1 MSSSDRPV
9 VVFGG
14 SGFLG
19 RAIVACLVDA
29 GHTVRIATRRAADHA
44 GSVEWRQAD
53 IRDEASVSGAIEGC
67 AAVVNAVGLYAES
80 KTERFEATHEGGAR
94 IVARQAAQ
102 QGVEQ
107 LVHISGIGADPASRS
122 SYVRARARGEALV
135 QEAYPAATILR
146 PSALFGPDDALINGL
161 ADLARR
167 APFVPLFGRG
177 QTRLQPVYVGDVA
190 RAAVGA
196 LSMPSARGKVFEL
209 GGPRIYTYRG
219 LLALV
224 LDAMGKRRPMAPV
237 PFTLWDLV
245 AAVSA
250 VLPSPPITE
259 AQVTL
264 MRADNVVSGDMP
276 SLLDLG
282 IEPTALESVLP
293 GYRLS
298 SAAG

>member
-1 MSSSDRPV
+1 MSSSDQPI

-19 RAIVACLVDA
+19 RAIVACLADA
-29 GHTVRIATRRAADHA
+29 GHAVRIATRRATDHA
-44 GSVEWRQAD
+44 DNVEWRQSD
-53 IRDEASVSGAIEGC
+53 IRDEASVAGVIEGC
-67 AAVVNAVGLYAES
+67 VAVVNAVGLYAES
-80 KTERFEATHEGGAR
+80 KTERFEATHERGAR

-102 QGVEQ
+102 QGVKH

-122 SYVRARARGEALV
+122 SYVRARGRGDALV

-146 PSALFGPDDALINGL
+146 PSALFGPDDGLINGL
-161 ADLARR
+161 AHLARR

-190 RAAVGA
+190 RAVCSA
-196 LSMPSARGKVFEL
+196 LASLATLGKVFEL
-209 GGPRIYTYRG
+209 GGPRIYTYGG

-224 LDAMGKRRPMAPV
+224 LDAMGKRRPMVPV
-237 PFTLWDLV
+237 PFALWDLV

-250 VLPSPPITE
+250 MLPNPPITE

-264 MRADNVVSGDMP
+264 MRTDNIVSGGMP
-276 SLLDLG
+276 SLGDLG

-293 GYRLS
+293 SYHLD

>member
-19 RAIVACLVDA
+19 RAIVACLTDA
-29 GHTVRIATRRAADHA
+29 GRAVRIGTRRAVDHA
-44 GSVEWRQAD
+44 GNVEWRQCD
-53 IRDEASVSGAIEGC
+53 IRDEASVAGAIDGC

-80 KTERFEATHEGGAR
+80 KTESFVATHESGAR
-94 IVARQAAQ
+94 IVARQAAR

-122 SYVRARARGEALV
+122 SYVRARARGDALM
-135 QEAYPAATILR
+135 QEANPAAIVLR

-161 ADLARR
+161 ANLARR
-167 APFVPLFGRG
+167 APFIPLFGRG

-190 RAAVGA
+190 RAVVGA

-224 LDAMGKRRPMAPV
+224 LDAIGKRRPMVPV
-237 PFTLWDLV
+237 PFALWDLV

-264 MRADNVVSGDMP
+264 MRADNVVSSEMP
-276 SLLDLG
+276 SLGDLG
-282 IEPTALESVLP
+282 IEPTALEAVLP
-293 GYRLS
+293 SYRQN
-298 SAAG
+298 SATG

>member
-19 RAIVACLVDA
+19 RAIVACLADA
-29 GHTVRIATRRAADHA
+29 GRAVRIASRKQVDAPEGA
-44 GSVEWRQAD
+44 EWRQTD
-53 IRDEASVSGAIEGC
+53 IRDEASVAQATQGC

-80 KTERFEATHEGGAR
+80 KTERFEDTHERGAR
-94 IVARQAAQ
+94 IVARQAAL
-102 QGVEQ
+102 QGVTR

-122 SYVRARARGEALV
+122 SYVRARASGDALV

-146 PSALFGPDDALINGL
+146 PSALFGSDDALINGL

-167 APFVPLFGRG
+167 APFLPLFGRG

-190 RAAVGA
+190 RAVGSA
-196 LSMPSARGKVFEL
+196 LASPASPGKVFEL
-209 GGPRIYTYRG
+209 GGPRIYTYRA

-224 LDAMGKRRPMAPV
+224 LDAIGKRRPMVPV
-237 PFTLWDLV
+237 PFALWGLV
-245 AAVSA
+245 AAVSTA
-250 VLPSPPITE
+250 LPNPPITE

-264 MRADNVVSGDMP
+264 MRTDNVISGDMP
-276 SLLDLG
+276 SLDDLG

-293 GYRLS
+293 SYRLD

>member
-1 MSSSDRPV
+1 MSSLDRPV

-19 RAIVACLVDA
+19 RVIVACLVDA
-29 GHTVRIATRRAADHA
+29 GHAVRIATRRATDHA
-44 GSVEWRQAD
+44 GSIEWRPSD
-53 IRDEASVSGAIEGC
+53 IRDEASVAGAIDGC
-67 AAVVNAVGLYAES
+67 DAVVNAVGLYAES
-80 KTERFEATHEGGAR
+80 KTESFVATHESGAR

-107 LVHISGIGADPASRS
+107 LVHISGIGADSASRS
-122 SYVRARARGEALV
+122 SYVRARASGDALV
-135 QEAYPAATILR
+135 REAYPAATILR

-167 APFVPLFGRG
+167 APVLPLFGRG

-190 RAAVGA
+190 RAVGSA
-196 LSMPSARGKVFEL
+196 LASPAALGKIFEL
-209 GGPRIYTYRG
+209 GGPRTYTYRA

-224 LDAMGKRRPMAPV
+224 LDAMGKRRPMVPV
-237 PFTLWDLV
+237 PFALWDL
-245 AAVSA
+245 AAAASA
-250 VLPSPPITE
+250 FLPNPPITE

-264 MRADNVVSGDMP
+264 MRTDNVVSGDMP
-276 SLLDLG
+276 SLGDLG

-293 GYRLS
+293 SYRLD